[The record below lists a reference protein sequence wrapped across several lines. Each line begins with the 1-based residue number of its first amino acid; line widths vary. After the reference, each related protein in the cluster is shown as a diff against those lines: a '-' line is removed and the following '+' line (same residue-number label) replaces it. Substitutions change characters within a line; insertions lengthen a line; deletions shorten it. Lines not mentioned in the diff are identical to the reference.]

1 MAQPTDDTP
10 KTTAED
16 EAQLRKLV
24 AAVQRRAPLDAFT
37 LLDREP
43 DETVAAVLAR
53 LPPAFATQVLLRFP
67 EERQT
72 AIVPEVS
79 GELGEQWSLN
89 LEFPE
94 DSVGR
99 LMSEPAGVFRPGTR
113 VQDAIEQIRE
123 LTRTVFITYAY
134 VTDETERLLGV
145 VVMRDLLLAEP
156 EETLG
161 DIMVTQPF
169 AFRPETPID
178 EAMRAVVHR
187 HYPVYPVC
195 DEENR
200 LIGLVP
206 GYLLFEQHTFNLTA
220 QSGRMV
226 GVDEEEHYGTPWR
239 RCFKWRHPW
248 LQINLLT
255 AFLAAAV
262 VGGFEQTIAQVVAL
276 AVFLPVLAGQAGNT
290 GVQALAVTVRGL
302 TLGEFGQ
309 EAMKKL
315 LAKEALLGAGNGAL
329 VGVPAAAAMYA
340 YALMTGAPQAALLA
354 LTVFLAMIGSCV
366 ASGLSGVVVPLMLK
380 RYGVDPAAASGIFV
394 TTATDVASLGLFLG
408 CATLLVL

>member
-1 MAQPTDDTP
+1 MAKPTDNPSAAADTGD
-10 KTTAED
+10 AR
-16 EAQLRKLV
+16 LHKLV
-24 AAVQRRAPLDAFT
+24 AATQRRAPLDAVAV
-37 LLDREP
+37 LVSEP
-43 DETVAAVLAR
+43 DEVVAAVLAR
-53 LPPAFATQVLLRFP
+53 LPATFATQVLLRFP

-79 GELGEQWSLN
+79 GDIGEQWSQN
-89 LEFPE
+89 LEYPE
-94 DSVGR
+94 DSIGR
-99 LMSEPAGVFRPGTR
+99 LMSEPAGVFRPDTR
-113 VQDAIEQIRE
+113 VADAVEQIRE
-123 LTRTVFITYAY
+123 LAKTVFITYAY
-134 VTDETERLLGV
+134 VTNERGRLQGV

-156 EETLG
+156 DERLSEV
-161 DIMVTQPF
+161 MVTQPF
-169 AFRPETPID
+169 TFRPDTRVD
-178 EAMRAVVHR
+178 VAMRAVVHR

-195 DEENR
+195 DSVNR

-206 GYLLFEQHTFNLTA
+206 GYLLFEQHAFNLTA

-226 GVDEEEHYGTPWR
+226 GVDEEEHYSTPWR
-239 RCFKWRHPW
+239 QCFKWRHPW
-248 LQINLLT
+248 LQINLVT

-262 VGGFEQTIAQVVAL
+262 VGGFEATIAQVVAL

-302 TLGEFGQ
+302 TLGEFGH
-309 EAMKKL
+309 EAMKRL

-329 VGVPAAAAMYA
+329 VGLPAAAAMYA
-340 YALMTGAPQAALLA
+340 YAVVTAAPSAAMLA

-366 ASGLSGVVVPLMLK
+366 ASGLSGVFVPLALK
-380 RYGVDPAAASGIFV
+380 RFGVDPAAASGIFV

>member
-1 MAQPTDDTP
+1 MTDA
-10 KTTAED
+10 AED
-16 EAQLRKLV
+16 PATPPPLDEVRLRKLV
-24 AAVQRRAPLDAFT
+24 TAVQRRAPLDALA

-43 DETVAAVLAR
+43 DEVVAAVLAQ
-53 LPPAFATQVLLRFP
+53 LPATFATQILLRFP
-67 EERQT
+67 EERQA
-72 AIVPEVS
+72 AIVPEVR
-79 GELGEQWSLN
+79 GDIGEQWSLN

-99 LMSEPAGVFRPGTR
+99 LMGEPAGVFRLDTR
-113 VQDAIEQIRE
+113 VGDAIEQIRE
-123 LTRTVFITYAY
+123 LAKSVFITYAY
-134 VTDETERLLGV
+134 VTDEQERLLGV
-145 VVMRDLLLAEP
+145 VVMRDLMLAEP
-156 EETLG
+156 DEPLSEV
-161 DIMVTQPF
+161 MVTQPF
-169 AFRPETPID
+169 AFRPETSID
-178 EAMRAVVHR
+178 EAMHAVVHR
-187 HYPVYPVC
+187 HYPIYPVC
-195 DEENR
+195 DESNR

-226 GVDEEEHYGTPWR
+226 GVDEEEHYATPWR

-309 EAMKKL
+309 EAMRRL
-315 LAKEALLGAGNGAL
+315 MAKEALLGAGNGAL
-329 VGVPAAAAMYA
+329 VGVPAAVAMYVYA
-340 YALMTGAPQAALLA
+340 QLTQAPNALMLA

-366 ASGLSGVVVPLMLK
+366 ASGLSGVVVPLTL
-380 RYGVDPAAASGIFV
+380 RRFDVDPASASGIFV

>member
-1 MAQPTDDTP
+1 MAEPTDETP
-10 KTTAED
+10 TASD
-16 EAQLRKLV
+16 AEAQLRKRV
-24 AAVQRRAPLDAFT
+24 AAVQRRAPLDAFA
-37 LLDREP
+37 LLDPEP

-67 EERQT
+67 EERQA

-123 LTRTVFITYAY
+123 LSRTVYITYAY
-134 VTDETERLLGV
+134 VTDEAGRLLGV

-156 EETLG
+156 QETLG
-161 DIMVTQPF
+161 DIMVAQPF
-169 AFRPETPID
+169 AFRPDTPID

-206 GYLLFEQHTFNLTA
+206 GYLLFEQHAFNLTA

>member
-1 MAQPTDDTP
+1 MAEPTDQIP
-10 KTTAED
+10 TTAGD

-24 AAVQRRAPLDAFT
+24 AVVQRRAPLDAFA

-53 LPPAFATQVLLRFP
+53 LPQAFATQVLLRFP
-67 EERQT
+67 EERQA

-99 LMSEPAGVFRPGTR
+99 LMSEPAGVFRPDTR
-113 VQDAIEQIRE
+113 VREAIEQIRE
-123 LTRTVFITYAY
+123 LSRTVFITYAY
-134 VTDETERLLGV
+134 VTDEAERLLGV
-145 VVMRDLLLAEP
+145 VVMRDLMLAEP
-156 EETLG
+156 EETLA

-169 AFRPETPID
+169 AFRPDTPID

-195 DEENR
+195 DAQDR

-309 EAMKKL
+309 EAMRRL
-315 LAKEALLGAGNGAL
+315 MAKEALLGAGNGAL
-329 VGVPAAAAMYA
+329 VGIPAAAAMYA
-340 YALMTGAPQAALLA
+340 YALITGAPQAPLLA

-366 ASGLSGVVVPLMLK
+366 ASGLAGVVVPLTL
-380 RYGVDPAAASGIFV
+380 RRFGVDPAAASGIFV

>member
-1 MAQPTDDTP
+1 MAKPVDENPPTA
-10 KTTAED
+10 AED

-24 AAVQRRAPLDAFT
+24 AAVQRRAPLDAFA

-53 LPPAFATQVLLRFP
+53 LPQAFATQVLLRFP
-67 EERQT
+67 EERQA

-99 LMSEPAGVFRPGTR
+99 LMSEPAGVFRPDTR
-113 VQDAIEQIRE
+113 VREAIEQIRE
-123 LTRTVFITYAY
+123 LARTVYITYAY
-134 VTDETERLLGV
+134 VTDEAEHLLGV
-145 VVMRDLLLAEP
+145 VVMRDLMLAEP
-156 EETLG
+156 EETLA
-161 DIMVTQPF
+161 DIMVPQPF
-169 AFRPETPID
+169 AFRPDTPID

-195 DEENR
+195 DEQNR

-309 EAMKKL
+309 EAMRRL

-329 VGVPAAAAMYA
+329 VGIPAAAAMYA
-340 YALMTGAPQAALLA
+340 YALMTGAPQAPLLA
-354 LTVFLAMIGSCV
+354 LTVFLAMIGSCMT
-366 ASGLSGVVVPLMLK
+366 SGLAGVVVPLTL
-380 RYGVDPAAASGIFV
+380 RRFGVDPAAASGIFV

>member
-1 MAQPTDDTP
+1 MAKADDKESPTEP
-10 KTTAED
+10 LG
-16 EAQLRKLV
+16 EARLRKLV
-24 AAVQRRAPLDAFT
+24 TAVQRRAPLDAAA
-37 LLDREP
+37 LLDAEP
-43 DETVAAVLAR
+43 DETVATVLAR
-53 LPPAFATQVLLRFP
+53 LPAVFATQVLLRFP
-67 EERQT
+67 EERQA

-79 GELGEQWSLN
+79 GDIGEQWSLN

-99 LMSEPAGVFRPGTR
+99 LMSEPAGVFRPDTR
-113 VQDAIEQIRE
+113 VRDAIEQIRE
-123 LTRTVFITYAY
+123 LARTVFITYAY
-134 VTDETERLLGV
+134 VTDGQGRLLGV
-145 VVMRDLLLAEP
+145 VVMRDLMLAEP
-156 EETLG
+156 DEPLSEV
-161 DIMVTQPF
+161 MVAQPF
-169 AFRPETPID
+169 AFKAKTPID

-195 DEENR
+195 DHDHR

-206 GYLLFEQHTFNLTA
+206 GYLLFEQHAFNLTA

-262 VGGFEQTIAQVVAL
+262 VGGFENTIAQVVAL

-302 TLGEFGQ
+302 TLGEFSH
-309 EAMKKL
+309 EAMRRL
-315 LAKEALLGAGNGAL
+315 LAKEMLLGAGNGAL
-329 VGVPAAAAMYA
+329 VGVPAAIAMFVYA
-340 YALMTGAPQAALLA
+340 QLTGAPQAAMLA

-366 ASGLSGVVVPLMLK
+366 ASGLSGVFVPLMLK

>member
-1 MAQPTDDTP
+1 MAEPTDQIP
-10 KTTAED
+10 TTAGD

-24 AAVQRRAPLDAFT
+24 AAVQRRAPLDAFA

-53 LPPAFATQVLLRFP
+53 LPQAFATQVLLRFP
-67 EERQT
+67 EERQA

-99 LMSEPAGVFRPGTR
+99 LMSEPAGVFRPDTR
-113 VQDAIEQIRE
+113 VREAIEQIRE
-123 LTRTVFITYAY
+123 LSRTVFITYAY
-134 VTDETERLLGV
+134 VTDEAERLLGV
-145 VVMRDLLLAEP
+145 VVMRDLMLAEP
-156 EETLG
+156 EETLA

-169 AFRPETPID
+169 AFRPDTPID

-195 DEENR
+195 DAQDR

-309 EAMKKL
+309 EAMRRL
-315 LAKEALLGAGNGAL
+315 MAKEALLGAGNGAL
-329 VGVPAAAAMYA
+329 VGIPAAAAMYA
-340 YALMTGAPQAALLA
+340 YALITGAPQAPLLA

-366 ASGLSGVVVPLMLK
+366 ASGLAGVVVPLTL
-380 RYGVDPAAASGIFV
+380 RRFGVDPAAASGIFV

>member
-53 LPPAFATQVLLRFP
+53 LPPAFATQLLLRFP
-67 EERQT
+67 EERQA

-99 LMSEPAGVFRPGTR
+99 LMSEPAGVFRPGTL
-113 VQDAIEQIRE
+113 VKDAIEQIRE
-123 LTRTVFITYAY
+123 LTRTVYITYAY
-134 VTDETERLLGV
+134 VTDEAERLLGV
-145 VVMRDLLLAEP
+145 VVMRDLLLAGP
-156 EETLG
+156 DETLA
-161 DIMVTQPF
+161 DIMVAQPF
-169 AFRPETPID
+169 AFRPGTPID